1 MTATTNPRKAARSSV
16 TVLVI
21 DQDHSLRT
29 TARRL
34 LESHGYRVLDAG
46 DSAAAERIAKLYV
59 GPIHVLLIEVD
70 VSGTSG
76 LELADRLRSLRPE
89 PRVLFMSRHA
99 HRELLAEGRIGARL
113 PFIRKPFTGGD
124 LTVKMRGV
132 LGATG

>member
-1 MTATTNPRKAARSSV
+1 M
-16 TVLVI
+16 LVV
-21 DQDHSLRT
+21 DHDHSVRT

-46 DSAAAERIAKLYV
+46 DPAAAERIAKLYV

-70 VSGTSG
+70 VSGASG
-76 LELADRLRSLRPE
+76 VVLAEHLRVLRPE

-99 HRELLAEGRIGARL
+99 HRELLAEGRIAARL
-113 PFIRKPFTGGD
+113 PFLQKPFKGRD

-132 LGATG
+132 LSATG

>member
-1 MTATTNPRKAARSSV
+1 VTATTKPRKAARSSA

-21 DQDHSLRT
+21 DQDHSVRT

-59 GPIHVLLIEVD
+59 GPIHVLLIDID
-70 VSGTSG
+70 VSGASG
-76 LELADRLRSLRPE
+76 VELADRLRALRPE

-99 HRELLAEGRIGARL
+99 HRELLEDGRIGARL
-113 PFIRKPFTGGD
+113 AFIQKPFKGRE
-124 LTVKMRGV
+124 LTDRLSPLAK
-132 LGATG
+132 